1 MSQFVQFNKYIL
13 IEKQSIIFLTIS
25 NNGLNYGGQF
35 FDNNGEI
42 KDWETIKLEFDLEN
56 DSYFSWMQLIDSIP
70 VFWKRNIMN
79 DKGNSINVFLTATS

>member
-1 MSQFVQFNKYIL
+1 MLQFVQLNKYIV

-42 KDWETIKLEFDLEN
+42 KDWEPIKLEFDLEN

>member
-35 FDNNGEI
+35 FDNNGEF
-42 KDWETIKLEFDLEN
+42 KDWETIILEFDLEN
-56 DSYFSWMQLIDSIP
+56 EFYFSWMQLIDSIP

>member
-1 MSQFVQFNKYIL
+1 MLQFVQLNKYIV